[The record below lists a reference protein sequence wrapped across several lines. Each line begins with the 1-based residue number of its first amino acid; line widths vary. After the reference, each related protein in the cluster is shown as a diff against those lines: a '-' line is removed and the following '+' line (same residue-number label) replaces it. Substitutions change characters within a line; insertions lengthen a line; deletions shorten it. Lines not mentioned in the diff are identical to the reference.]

1 MFEQSANEEEV
12 YRRFEVGHGHV
23 IEALTRMNQG
33 EFLEWWKIP
42 VDEFPDFVTV
52 VTTTLYGMVAY
63 LAYRDGTSVEGQ
75 IQRLAIEIW
84 SKIEEERN
92 GS

>member
-1 MFEQSANEEEV
+1 MFERSAIEEEV
-12 YRRFEVGHGHV
+12 YRRFERGHGHV
-23 IEALTRMNQG
+23 IEALTRMHRG

-52 VTTTLYGMVAY
+52 VATTLYGMIAYVA
-63 LAYRDGTSVEGQ
+63 AKEGTSVEEQ
-75 IQRLAIEIW
+75 IQMFAIEIR
-84 SKIEEERN
+84 SKIEEERS